1 MTKNL
6 LACLI
11 AAPLLFTAA
20 AASASTISFTSLNP
34 ASPGFTYTP
43 LADAILFHDGN
54 LTPQD
59 PTSVQGYTE
68 DVFNLT
74 PGSLT
79 LVGFGDQTSDTAGSF
94 SNDVAFNYLAV
105 HFGGSELFFN
115 WNTGINS
122 FTIADFKSITAGEDG
137 KGGGLSNFRAYSGVS
152 AVPLPAAAWL
162 FGSALMGFM
171 GFRRKAV

>member
-1 MTKNL
+1 MKKNL
-6 LACLI
+6 LVCLI

-20 AASASTISFTSLNP
+20 SANASTISFTSLNP

-43 LADAILFHDGN
+43 LADAIRFHDGN
-54 LTPQD
+54 LNPQN
-59 PTSVQGYTE
+59 PAAVKGYTE

-79 LVGFGDQTSDTAGSF
+79 LVDFGDQTSDTAGAF
-94 SNDVAFNYLAV
+94 ATEVAFNYLAV

-115 WNTGINS
+115 WNTGITS
-122 FTIADFKSITAGEDG
+122 FTIADFKNVTAGEDG

-152 AVPLPAAAWL
+152 AVPLPAAGWL
-162 FGSALMGFM
+162 LGSALMGFM
-171 GFRRKAV
+171 GLRRKSI